1 MTAERVAEWEARK
14 AHLQEAATFLME
26 SSDPQTS
33 RVLEEELRSLD
44 LRWAD
49 LASTSTLVSQRFCR
63 KAEVTGVRSRSL

>member
-1 MTAERVAEWEARK
+1 MAEWEARK

-26 SSDPQTS
+26 SSDPQT
-33 RVLEEELRSLD
+33 RRLLEEELRSVD

-63 KAEVTGVRSRSL
+63 KAGVAGVGSRWL